1 MMSALL
7 MNECL
12 PSEVGDSDT
21 YNRIQMRHAVQSRG
35 DPNAESPICIADDVL
50 RVLIVDDNHA
60 MADCEFKLIRLWGHD
75 VSRAYDGST
84 ALAFAN
90 AYLPDILLLD
100 LNMPEMSGL
109 EVSRRVRQQDCL
121 KKCFIVVVTG
131 RTESTLWP
139 LCMQAGVDLILV
151 KPVAPSI
158 LKALLTWEAEY
169 VLRSRNEAPADFGAT
184 ARYPRANQDAMG
196 FSLAIE

>member
-7 MNECL
+7 MNECP

-35 DPNAESPICIADDVL
+35 DPNAESPICLLDDAL
-50 RVLIVDDNHA
+50 RVLIVDDYHA
-60 MADCEFKLIRLWGHD
+60 MADSELKLVKLWGHE
-75 VSRAYDGST
+75 VKQAYDGST
-84 ALAFAN
+84 ALALAN
-90 AYLPDILLLD
+90 TFLPDVLLLD
-100 LNMPEMSGL
+100 MNMPGMNGL
-109 EVSRRVRQQDCL
+109 EVSRRVRQQACL
-121 KKCFIVVVTG
+121 KQCFIVVVTG

-139 LCMQAGVDLILV
+139 LCRQAGVDLILV

-169 VLRSRNEAPADFGAT
+169 VLRSRIAAPTDFGAP
-184 ARYPRANQDAMG
+184 AQYPRANQDVMG